1 MKVLDDGRG
10 FTPSLVRHEGDPHYG
25 LVSMRERAENLGGRF
40 TIAPSP
46 SGGTEVEAVVPTSA
60 AA

>member
-1 MKVLDDGRG
+1 M
-10 FTPSLVRHEGDPHYG
+10 RHEGDPHYG

-40 TIAPSP
+40 TIARSP
-46 SGGTEVEAVVPTSA
+46 NGGTEVEAVVPTSA